1 MSTKG
6 IFTALSGA
14 MAQSL
19 KMDTIANNIA
29 NVNTAGF
36 KRDQQTFGEYMTAIE
51 KEQQVIQVPR
61 VPASIESFYDING
74 GDKGFVD
81 SAGTYTNFEQG
92 SLKTTGG
99 KLDVALDGPGFFEIS
114 TPQGIRLTRAG
125 GFTIDGN
132 GQLVNKEGHSVLL
145 EKATTDGEPIDGD
158 TTNPDS
164 RTAKFSGQEQVY
176 ISDSGDVFDGETK
189 LGRLSVLNVSNPES
203 LQKVGNNYY
212 DFKPN
217 MAPQISSIA
226 NPSMKQGYI
235 ETSNVNIINEMT
247 DMIMAQRVF
256 EGTQKA
262 IQVYDQMA
270 DKLINQVGNTKG

>member
-6 IFTALSGA
+6 IYTALSGA
-14 MAQSL
+14 MAQTL

-29 NVNTAGF
+29 NVNTVGF
-36 KRDQQTFGEYMTAIE
+36 KRDQQTFGEYLTAVE

-61 VPASIESFYDING
+61 VPASIESFYDMNG
-74 GDKGFVD
+74 GDKSFVD

-125 GFTIDGN
+125 NFMVDGN
-132 GQLVNKEGHSVLL
+132 GQLVNKDGHPVLL
-145 EKATTDGEPIDGD
+145 EKSEGD
-158 TTNPDS
+158 TSENS
-164 RTAKFSGQEQVY
+164 NSEQRAVKFSGHQQVY
-176 ISDSGDVFDGETK
+176 ISDAGEVFDGETK
-189 LGRLSVLNVSNPES
+189 MGKLSVLNVLNSES
-203 LQKVGNNYY
+203 LQKVGNNNY

-217 MAPQISSIA
+217 MAPQVVSIK
-226 NPSMKQGYI
+226 NPTMKQGFI

-262 IQVYDQMA
+262 MKTYDEMA

>member
-14 MAQSL
+14 MAQTL

-36 KRDQQTFGEYMTAIE
+36 KRDQQTFGEYLTALE

-61 VPASIESFYDING
+61 VPASIESFYEMNG

-92 SLKTTGG
+92 SLKSTGG

-125 GFTIDGN
+125 SFTVNGD
-132 GQLVNKEGHSVLL
+132 GQLVNKDGHAVLL
-145 EKATTDGEPIDGD
+145 DKASSEAETADGD
-158 TTNPDS
+158 STNPDL
-164 RTAKFSGQEQVY
+164 RAVKFSGQEQVY

-189 LGRLSVLNVSNPES
+189 LGRLSILNVSNPET
-203 LQKVGNNYY
+203 LQKVGSSYY

-217 MAPQISSIA
+217 MAPQITNVA
-226 NPSMKQGYI
+226 NPSLKQGYI

>member
-14 MAQSL
+14 MAQTL

-29 NVNTAGF
+29 NVNTTAF
-36 KRDQQTFGEYMTAIE
+36 KKDQQTFSEYLTAVE

-61 VPASIESFYDING
+61 IPASIESFYDMNG
-74 GDKGFVD
+74 GDKSFVD

-92 SLKTTGG
+92 SLKSTGG
-99 KLDVALDGPGFFEIS
+99 KLDVAIDGAGFFEVA
-114 TPQGIRLTRAG
+114 TPQGIKLTRAG
-125 GFTIDGN
+125 NFTIDNN
-132 GQLVNKEGHSVLL
+132 GQLVSKDGHPVMMQI
-145 EKATTDGEPIDGD
+145 ADGE
-158 TTNPDS
+158 NPAEITPEQ
-164 RTAKFSGQEQVY
+164 RTVRFTGQNAVY
-176 ISDSGDVFDGETK
+176 ISDAGEVFDGENK
-189 LGRLSVLNVSNPES
+189 LGQLSVIQVKNTES
-203 LQKVGNNYY
+203 LQKTGNNLY
-212 DFKPN
+212 DFKSTI
-217 MAPQISSIA
+217 APEITQLK
-226 NPSMKQGYI
+226 NPSLKQGFI

-270 DKLINQVGNTKG
+270 DKLINQVGNTKA